1 MNKEVG
7 VNIHTDYTKT
17 DHSQGS
23 PYTTGNPTQ
32 PSKITYKGEA
42 YEKGQTQGYGYLNL
56 VATHVQQTH

>member
-32 PSKITYKGEA
+32 PSEITYKGEA
-42 YEKGQTQGYGYLNL
+42 YEKG
-56 VATHVQQTH
+56 